1 MRNRRLRNWDN
12 TKFTMPDTT
21 IIIPQRGHVDL
32 TRHCLT
38 SLREQDRAAWPVV
51 VVDDGSP
58 QAATGLNA
66 EDVSPGRLILQPH
79 RGVSAAWN
87 RGAAAAGTP
96 FLVFLNNDT
105 ISTGPW
111 VDELVR
117 PLRQKECILTGVAM
131 RVERALPA
139 SLLDRLAMRTF
150 LAGWCFAI
158 ASSVF
163 HELGGFDESLLVY
176 WSDTDLQ
183 LRAAS
188 RMRCDSQ
195 KVVRDVAGLPLM
207 HLGHRT
213 AHDGRFLPR
222 QREQWCSDRQVFVAK
237 WQRRLAGG
245 LSGP

>member
-1 MRNRRLRNWDN
+1 ML
-12 TKFTMPDTT
+12 DTT
-21 IIIPQRGHVDL
+21 IIIPQRGHADL

-38 SLREQDRAAWPVV
+38 SFREQDPAAWPVV
-51 VVDDGSP
+51 IVDDGSP
-58 QAATGLNA
+58 QTAAGLSVG
-66 EDVSPGRLILQPH
+66 DLSPGRLILQPH

-87 RGAAAAGTP
+87 RGAAAARTP

-117 PLRQKECILTGVAM
+117 PLRQKECVLTGVAM
-131 RVERALPA
+131 RIERALPA
-139 SLLDRLAMRTF
+139 SLLDRLAMRNY

-158 ASSVF
+158 AASVF
-163 HELGGFDESLLVY
+163 HELGGFDESLRVY

-188 RMRCDSQ
+188 AADDSRE
-195 KVVRDVAGLPLM
+195 VLRDVAGLPLV

-213 AHDGRFLPR
+213 AHDGCLLPR
-222 QREQWCSDRQVFVAK
+222 QREQWCADRQVFIAK
-237 WQRRLAGG
+237 WQQLLAGG
-245 LSGP
+245 LSGLD